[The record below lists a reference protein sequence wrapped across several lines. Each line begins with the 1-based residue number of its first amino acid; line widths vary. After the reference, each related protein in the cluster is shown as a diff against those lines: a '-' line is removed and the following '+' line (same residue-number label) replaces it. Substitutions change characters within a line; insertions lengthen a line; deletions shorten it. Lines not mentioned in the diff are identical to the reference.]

1 MNNRKFYLA
10 ESLHGY
16 VSVFNK
22 PFAQPTLHIFGSRK
36 ERDSFMN
43 NVERNNVN
51 HVFYAVSAK
60 EAKSAC
66 SKVVDGIR
74 EFDCDVIFH

>member
-16 VSVFNK
+16 VSIFNK
-22 PFAQPTLHIFGSRK
+22 PFTQPILHVFNSRK

-43 NVERNNVN
+43 NVEINNVN

-60 EAKSAC
+60 DAVAAY
-66 SKVVDGIR
+66 SKIVDGIR
-74 EFDCDVIFH
+74 KFDSDVIFH